1 MAEIKPP
8 EKKKNIHMNR
18 IFINFLFVLILSF
31 SLHSQDDPASIQK
44 KRKVDLIYADE
55 NTIIRDDLT
64 GTDIHH
70 ITGNVKF
77 RMDETTLTCDSA
89 HYLPDKMQITA
100 FSRAHLEQGDTLN
113 LFGDYMFYD
122 GSIDIALAKGNVE
135 LIDKETHLY
144 TDEIEYNVLSQVAEY
159 DTRGRITNAE
169 NTLTSTIGVYYV
181 NQNLFHFKD
190 SVKIVN
196 PDYVMTSDT
205 MNYNTESETVFFTG
219 PSEVHG
225 DSIYM
230 YCERGW
236 YDTKRKVSSIW
247 KNALIDNMKNT
258 LKGDSLFYNDSTGF
272 GEGFRNVVIEDT
284 INNLFVMGDYAAY
297 NKTPERYF
305 ATDSAMFIQVTNDD
319 SLFLHADTLMA
330 FNIPDTMK
338 EYRIIKAYYGTRI
351 FSKDIQA
358 KCDSL
363 TFSFQDTVIRL
374 YHDPVIWSADN
385 QLTADSMALFTKNQE
400 TDRLELY
407 NSAFVTIKIDT
418 LRYNQVKGNNLTAYF
433 KNDEVY
439 KIVLK
444 GNGQSIYYLLDGE
457 DLAGVNQSKSTDI
470 QIFLEEGKVSEVV
483 EEQNPAGFIDPPVSL
498 NLREPKLEGF
508 KWLSYLRPKKKDDIF
523 IKIKEAELPVSPKR

>member
-1 MAEIKPP
+1 MVEIISPV
-8 EKKKNIHMNR
+8 KKNKHHHIR
-18 IFINFLFVLILSF
+18 KFINILLVMILSF
-31 SLHSQDDPASIQK
+31 SLHSQDDPSVNQK
-44 KRKVDLIYADE
+44 KRKVELIYADE

-70 ITGNVKF
+70 IIGNVKF
-77 RMDETTLTCDSA
+77 RMDESTLTCDSA
-89 HYLPDKMQITA
+89 HYLPNKMQITA

-122 GSIDIALAKGNVE
+122 GTIDIALAKGNVE

-144 TDEIEYNVLSQVAEY
+144 TDAIEYNVLTQVADY
-159 DTRGRITNAE
+159 DTKGRITNGE

-181 NQNLFHFKD
+181 NQNLLHFKD

-236 YDTKRKVSSIW
+236 YNTRLKVTSIW
-247 KNALIDNMKNT
+247 KNALIDNMKNRLT
-258 LKGDSLFYNDSTGF
+258 ADSLFYNDSTGF

-284 INNLFVMGDYAAY
+284 TNNLFVMGNYASY
-297 NKTPERYF
+297 NKMPERYF

-330 FNIPDTMK
+330 FNIPDTIK

-374 YHDPVIWSADN
+374 YQDPVIWSEAN

-433 KNDEVY
+433 KNDQVY

-457 DLAGVNQSKSTDI
+457 ELAGVNQSKSTDI
-470 QIFLEEGKVSEVV
+470 QIFIEEGKVSEVV

-498 NLREPKLEGF
+498 NLKEPRLEGLR
-508 KWLSYLRPKKKDDIF
+508 WLNYLRPLKKDDIF
-523 IKIKEAELPVSPKR
+523 IENKEADLPISPRL